1 MNRRT
6 TNAIRFV
13 LDELLPPF
21 IRDSKVFMYP
31 LYVFAYGKLDVR
43 REMAFKEVVQSWTS
57 AEYQDFYRSLTSSIS
72 RRRVT
77 DLNTPSVT
85 RILAEVADATTVLD
99 VGCGNGWLLGQ
110 MSSNRP
116 GAAALVGVDVLDEP
130 RIGGHYR
137 YARGV
142 VERLPFKD
150 DAFDVVVCTHTI
162 EHLLDVEGAV
172 AELTRVARHKL
183 VVVVPRQRPYRY
195 TLDEHVNFF
204 RHRYELVNAIGLD
217 EFSCDDVSGDWV
229 YVGRPRPTATSAL
242 RSP

>member
-43 REMAFKEVVQSWTS
+43 REMAFKELVQTWASTD
-57 AEYQDFYRSLTSSIS
+57 YQDFYRSLTSSIS
-72 RRRVT
+72 RRRLT
-77 DLNTPSVT
+77 DLNAPSVT
-85 RILAEVADATTVLD
+85 RILAELDDARTVLD

-110 MSSNRP
+110 IDESRP
-116 GAAALVGVDVLDEP
+116 NTALFGVDVVDAP
-130 RIGGHYR
+130 RIGGNYR
-137 YARGV
+137 YTRAL
-142 VERLPFKD
+142 VERLPFHD
-150 DAFDVVVCTHTI
+150 DAFDVVVCTHTL

-183 VVVVPRQRPYRY
+183 IVVVPRQRPYRY

-204 RHRYELVNAIGLD
+204 RHRYELVNAIGLS
-217 EFSCDDVSGDWV
+217 EFSCDNVSGDWV
-229 YVGRPRPTATSAL
+229 YVGRPARTATPSP

>member
-43 REMAFKEVVQSWTS
+43 REMAFKELVQSWTS
-57 AEYQDFYRSLTSSIS
+57 TEYQDFYRSLTSSIS

-77 DLNTPSVT
+77 DLNMPSVT
-85 RILAEVADATTVLD
+85 RILAELEDATTVID

-110 MSSNRP
+110 ISASRP
-116 GAAALVGVDVLDEP
+116 QVALFGVDVVDAP
-130 RIGGHYR
+130 RLGGSYR
-137 YARGV
+137 YARAV

-150 DAFDVVVCTHTI
+150 DAFDVVVCTHTL
-162 EHLLDVEGAV
+162 EHLLDLEAAV
-172 AELTRVARHKL
+172 AELSRVARHKL

-217 EFSCDDVSGDWV
+217 EFSCDNVSGDWV
-229 YVGRPRPTATSAL
+229 YVGRPQPKAPPSL
-242 RSP
+242 PSP

>member
-13 LDELLPPF
+13 LDELLPPI

-43 REMAFKEVVQSWTS
+43 REMAFKELVRGWSS
-57 AEYQDFYRSLTSSIS
+57 ADYQDFYRSLTSSIS

-77 DLNTPSVT
+77 DLNAPSVT
-85 RILAEVADATTVLD
+85 RILAELANATTVVD
-99 VGCGNGWLLGQ
+99 VGCGNGWLLAQIGE
-110 MSSNRP
+110 SRP
-116 GAAALVGVDVLDEP
+116 EISLFGVDVVDAP
-130 RIGGHYR
+130 RITGKYR
-137 YARGV
+137 YTRGV
-142 VERLPFKD
+142 VERLPFQD
-150 DAFDVVVCTHTI
+150 DAFDVVVCTHTL
-162 EHLLDVEGAV
+162 EHLLDLKGAV
-172 AELTRVARHKL
+172 AELTRVTRHKL

-204 RHRYELVNAIGLD
+204 RHRYELVDAIGLD
-217 EFSCDDVSGDWV
+217 EFTCDNVSGDWV
-229 YVGRPRPTATSAL
+229 YVGRPQPKATSSP

>member
-13 LDELLPPF
+13 LDELMPPF

-43 REMAFKEVVQSWTS
+43 REMAFKELVHTWTS
-57 AEYQDFYRSLTSSIS
+57 TEYQDFYRSLTTSIS
-72 RRRVT
+72 RRRLT

-85 RILAEVADATTVLD
+85 RILEEIAGAETVVD

-110 MSSNRP
+110 IAESRP
-116 GAAALVGVDVLDEP
+116 DARLFGVDVVDAP
-130 RIGGHYR
+130 RLAGSYHYTR
-137 YARGV
+137 AL
-142 VERLPFKD
+142 VERLPFED
-150 DAFDVVVCTHTI
+150 DAFDVVVCTHTL
-162 EHLLDVEGAV
+162 EHLLDLEAAV
-172 AELTRVARHKL
+172 AELTRVARNK
-183 VVVVPRQRPYRY
+183 VVIVVPRQRPYRY

-204 RHRYELVNAIGLD
+204 RHRYELVNAIGLSD
-217 EFSCDDVSGDWV
+217 YRCDNVSGDWV
-229 YVGRPRPTATSAL
+229 YVGRPDPTARVSP

>member
-31 LYVFAYGKLDVR
+31 LYVFAYGKLNVR
-43 REMAFKEVVQSWTS
+43 REMAFKELAPGWTS

-77 DLNTPSVT
+77 DLNAPSVT
-85 RILAEVADATTVLD
+85 RILAELEGAGTVID

-110 MSSNRP
+110 INASRP
-116 GAAALVGVDVLDEP
+116 DVTLHGVDVVDAP
-130 RIGGHYR
+130 RLGGHYHYTR
-137 YARGV
+137 AL
-142 VERLPFKD
+142 VEQLPFKD
-150 DAFDVVVCTHTI
+150 DAFDVVVCTHTL
-162 EHLLDVEGAV
+162 EHLLDVDAAV

-183 VVVVPRQRPYRY
+183 VIVVPRQRPYRY

-204 RHRYELVNAIGLD
+204 RHRYQLVNAIGLD
-217 EFSCDDVSGDWV
+217 EFSCDNVSGDWV
-229 YVGRPRPTATSAL
+229 YVGRAQPKETSSPRFP
-242 RSP
+242 

>member
-6 TNAIRFV
+6 TNAIRLV

-43 REMAFKEVVQSWTS
+43 REMAFKELVQVWSS

-85 RILAEVADATTVLD
+85 RILAELADATTVLD
-99 VGCGNGWLLGQ
+99 VGCGNGWLLGKIDER
-110 MSSNRP
+110 RP
-116 GAAALVGVDVLDEP
+116 KTALFGVDVVDAP
-130 RIGGHYR
+130 RITGNYR
-137 YARGV
+137 YARAL
-142 VERLPFKD
+142 VEQLPFQD
-150 DAFDVVVCTHTI
+150 DAFDVVVCTHTL
-162 EHLLDVEGAV
+162 EHLLDVERAV

-183 VVVVPRQRPYRY
+183 IVVVPRQRPYRY

-204 RHRYELVNAIGLD
+204 RHRYELVNAIGLS
-217 EFSCDDVSGDWV
+217 EFRCDNVSGDWV
-229 YVGRPRPTATSAL
+229 YVGRPEPTATSSP